1 MTRTALA
8 MLLAPMP
15 SEDVC
20 SRKRLDVKLQAST
33 KFEEAPA
40 RGRPLDDSS
49 LLPSGGKF
57 HLDHRPGVSALE
69 KS

>member
-8 MLLAPMP
+8 ILLAPMP

-20 SRKRLDVKLQAST
+20 SRKRLAVELRAST
-33 KFEEAPA
+33 KFEEAPE
-40 RGRPLDDSS
+40 RGRPLDDSG

-57 HLDHRPGVSALE
+57 YPDHRPGVSALE